1 MFDMFLFDSI
11 TSHQHQK
18 IVAVFSIHILTPPW
32 CERERDAIFDCKLIK
47 LKLNVCLLTAGDDS
61 VWLQFSSLNFF
72 NLACCSENVPRNSMQ
87 FSRVSEPL
95 MLFRLVS
102 WWKIICN
109 PQMPTS
115 ARKYF
120 RNFCRENFIGIML
133 NFHSSCMLF
142 GEENIRNILNF
153 KCNMKELYV
162 SNANLRS
169 ASADNAWDAV
179 VREKVR
185 IPHGS

>member
-1 MFDMFLFDSI
+1 MTIFSLIQSQVTNIKRYSLFFSHFDPSMMRAS
-11 TSHQHQK
+11 
-18 IVAVFSIHILTPPW
+18 
-32 CERERDAIFDCKLIK
+32 ERDAIFDCKLIK
-47 LKLNVCLLTAGDDS
+47 LKLNVCLLTAGDES
-61 VWLQFSSLNFF
+61 AWFQFSSLNFF
-72 NLACCSENVPRNSMQ
+72 NLAGCSENVPRNSMQ

-109 PQMPTS
+109 PQMPRS

-120 RNFCRENFIGIML
+120 RNDCRENLIGIML

-142 GEENIRNILNF
+142 GEKIHEIFWITNATWWN
-153 KCNMKELYV
+153 C
-162 SNANLRS
+162 ANLRS
-169 ASADNAWDAV
+169 ASVDNAWDAE